1 MAEGQPGALPAAAW
15 DETTEGVQAKA
26 AELGIPAQQDGEA
39 WVWFR
44 LRVIRE
50 SGEQQRI
57 EREVSKA
64 ERMNPNE
71 FQRVYRFMYGVTP
84 GQVAAA

>member
-1 MAEGQPGALPAAAW
+1 M
-15 DETTEGVQAKA
+15 QAKA